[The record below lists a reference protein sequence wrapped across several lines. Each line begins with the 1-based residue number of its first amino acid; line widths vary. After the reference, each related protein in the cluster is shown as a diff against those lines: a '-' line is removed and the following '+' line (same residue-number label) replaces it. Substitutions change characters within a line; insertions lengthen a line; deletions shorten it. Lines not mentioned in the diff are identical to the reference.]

1 MNLKGVRVLLVEDEP
16 DSREVLAFI
25 LEYCGAEV
33 ATAASVPEAMEIFD
47 RAQPSVLVS
56 DISRPGEDGYGLIRR
71 VRNRTPAAGGTGPAV
86 AVTAFRYEHNRD
98 RCLSAGFQE
107 YLSKPVDP
115 DVLCNTVSNVAGLRA
130 ASPPE

>member
-1 MNLKGVRVLLVEDEP
+1 MDLKGVRVLLVEDEP

-33 ATAASVPEAMEIFD
+33 ATAGSVREAMEIFD

-56 DISRPGEDGYGLIRR
+56 DISMPGEDGYGLIQR
-71 VRNRTPAAGGTGPAV
+71 VRGRAPDAGGTIPAI
-86 AVTAFRYEHNRD
+86 AVTAFRHEHNRD

-115 DVLCNTVSNVAGLRA
+115 DVLCETINAVARGRG
-130 ASPPE
+130 

>member
-33 ATAASVPEAMEIFD
+33 ATAASVREAMEIFD
-47 RAQPSVLVS
+47 RAQPSVVVS
-56 DISRPGEDGYGLIRR
+56 DISMPDEDGYGLIKR
-71 VRNRTPAAGGTGPAV
+71 VRDRAPDAGGTVPAV

-98 RCLSAGFQE
+98 RCLSAGFQA

-115 DVLCNTVSNVAGLRA
+115 DVLCRTVGTVTGTRA
-130 ASPPE
+130 

>member
-25 LEYCGAEV
+25 LEDCGAEV
-33 ATAASVPEAMEIFD
+33 ATAASVREAMEIFD
-47 RAQPSVLVS
+47 RAQPSVVVS
-56 DISRPGEDGYGLIRR
+56 DISMPEEDGYGLIKR
-71 VRNRTPAAGGTGPAV
+71 VRDRSPDDGGTVPAV

-115 DVLCNTVSNVAGLRA
+115 DVLCNAVCTVTRA
-130 ASPPE
+130 RV

>member
-1 MNLKGVRVLLVEDEP
+1 MCFCRRRP

-33 ATAASVPEAMEIFD
+33 ATAASVPEAMEMFD

-56 DISRPGEDGYGLIRR
+56 DISMPGEDGYGLIRR
-71 VRNRTPAAGGTGPAV
+71 VRNRAPAAGGTVPAV

-98 RCLSAGFQE
+98 RCLSAGFQSPLE
-107 YLSKPVDP
+107 AVPTTCFSTPSV
-115 DVLCNTVSNVAGLRA
+115 CRGLRPA
-130 ASPPE
+130 RRRMTRT

>member
-1 MNLKGVRVLLVEDEP
+1 MNLKGVRVLLVEDEA

-33 ATAASVPEAMEIFD
+33 ATAASVREAMEIFD
-47 RAQPSVLVS
+47 RSQPSVVVS
-56 DISRPGEDGYGLIRR
+56 DISMPEEDGYGLIKR
-71 VRNRTPAAGGTGPAV
+71 VRDRAPDAGGTVPAV

-115 DVLCNTVSNVAGLRA
+115 DVLCKTVRTVTRTHA
-130 ASPPE
+130 

>member
-33 ATAASVPEAMEIFD
+33 ATAASVPEAMELFD

-56 DISRPGEDGYGLIRR
+56 DISMPGEDGYELIRR
-71 VRNRTPAAGGTGPAV
+71 IRAQSDADLARVPAIAL
-86 AVTAFRYEHNRD
+86 TAYARPEER
-98 RCLSAGFQE
+98 LQSLMAGFDAHVA
-107 YLSKPVDP
+107 KPIDP
-115 DVLCNTVSNVAGLRA
+115 TELATVISRLAGVT
-130 ASPPE
+130 P